1 MNLVQAFNRARH
13 YHQAGALLPAIAIYR
28 QILEQDP
35 TNVPALFHLGGACQG
50 VGDFAEAVACYQKLL
65 RLQPAQA
72 EVHYQIGVSFHNQN
86 SLAEAAAAY
95 RRAVELRPDHAEAH
109 NNLGVILEGQGQW
122 EQAAACYQE
131 ALRLRP
137 DYADAHNNLGVV
149 FNRQGRFQEAAA
161 CYQRAISAR
170 PRYAQAHS
178 NLGNALRQLGLRKEA
193 IACYQEALRLQPN
206 YADAHYNLGV
216 VLMEEG
222 RQIEA
227 EAAFREALRLRPA
240 FLEAHH
246 SLGLVLHRQRRL
258 PEATAAYRQAL
269 QLRPDFTEA
278 AFSLAN
284 AFREQGQVEEA
295 VATYRRILQSRPDM
309 AEVHHN
315 LANTLEEQGNL
326 QDCLAHVLEAARL
339 RPDWAYPLFTLAE
352 LACHGHY
359 QISDDQVQRIQALL
373 ADPQLPLNDAS
384 LAHFAQAFLFDKA
397 GDHDRAFASYR
408 TGNACKHRL
417 LQQTGE
423 AFDPA
428 AHQEAIDQL
437 IAAYDRPF
445 FERTRDFGLDSQLP
459 LLIVGMPRSG
469 TTLIEQILSR
479 HPAVFAAGEL
489 KELGRLVAELPA
501 RLGGA
506 QPHPQCIAGL
516 TAEVARGL
524 AEDYCR
530 QLARRGGPAARVTD
544 KMPLNYLNL
553 GLLAAVLPRARVIHC
568 RRHPADTCLSCYFQY
583 FRELN
588 FTWDLEDLGRYYR
601 GYQRLMDHWRS
612 VLPVPPLE
620 VSYEDLVADQEAVSR
635 RMVAYCGLDWDDR
648 CLDFHAST
656 RTIQTMSKLQVRR
669 PIYSTSVGRWKRY
682 EAHLQPLLAA
692 LQEP

>member
-1 MNLVQAFNRARH
+1 MSRRYFSSRRH
-13 YHQAGALLPAIAIYR
+13 
-28 QILEQDP
+28 
-35 TNVPALFHLGGACQG
+35 CQG

-384 LAHFAQAFLFDKA
+384 FAHFAQAFLFDKA

-506 QPHPQCIAGL
+506 APSPVHRRLDCGGGPRAGG
-516 TAEVARGL
+516 GL
-524 AEDYCR
+524 LPAACP
-530 QLARRGGPAARVTD
+530 ARRPGRSRHRQNAAELSQPGPAGR
-544 KMPLNYLNL
+544 
-553 GLLAAVLPRARVIHC
+553 GAAAGAVIHC

-601 GYQRLMDHWRS
+601 GYQRLMDHWRLRPPRAAVGS
-612 VLPVPPLE
+612 QLRRSGGRSGSGEPANGGLLWAGLGRSLPGLPRQHADHPDDEQAPGPPADLQHLGWPLE
-620 VSYEDLVADQEAVSR
+620 
-635 RMVAYCGLDWDDR
+635 
-648 CLDFHAST
+648 
-656 RTIQTMSKLQVRR
+656 
-669 PIYSTSVGRWKRY
+669 
-682 EAHLQPLLAA
+682 A
-692 LQEP
+692 L